1 MPPPL
6 EPNKTAA
13 SPIKQTRNT
22 DFHCSFAYSAW
33 AWSGSSRRPRLG
45 RQRSRRENGVGV
57 SARSGTAFDFGES
70 HGPDHVRGNV
80 KTGHAAADD
89 RAAEPRVVSPIHLA
103 HPASAQRGDDFI
115 RPEFLARGEG
125 HPRAIIVPT
134 KRFQLSPSS
143 AQANSRGVTTSQS
156 TPPVSGDRRFPGS
169 GG

>member
-1 MPPPL
+1 MCQRGAVLPSIL
-6 EPNKTAA
+6 VNLMGRTMSVATSKLVT
-13 SPIKQTRNT
+13 
-22 DFHCSFAYSAW
+22 
-33 AWSGSSRRPRLG
+33 
-45 RQRSRRENGVGV
+45 RQRTTVLPSRV
-57 SARSGTAFDFGES
+57 S
-70 HGPDHVRGNV
+70 
-80 KTGHAAADD
+80 
-89 RAAEPRVVSPIHLA
+89 VSPIHLA